1 MGVRQEILN
10 LALLVNL
17 ACQNPDP
24 EGHLR
29 KQKAQQIDE
38 WYLLI
43 QNKNLREDLLIT
55 AIPSSPCIN
64 SVAAEQN
71 NLAHKTNTDA

>member
-1 MGVRQEILN
+1 MQQIKGKIYKKGHINMTPASPQKHRASMGVRQEILN

-29 KQKAQQIDE
+29 IQKAQKQKTSSE
-38 WYLLI
+38 
-43 QNKNLREDLLIT
+43 LRPLE
-55 AIPSSPCIN
+55 
-64 SVAAEQN
+64 E
-71 NLAHKTNTDA
+71 